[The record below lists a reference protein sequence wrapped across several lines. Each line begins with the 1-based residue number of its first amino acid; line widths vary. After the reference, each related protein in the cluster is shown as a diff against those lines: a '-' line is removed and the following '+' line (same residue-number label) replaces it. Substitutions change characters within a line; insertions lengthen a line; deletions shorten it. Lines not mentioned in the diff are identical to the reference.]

1 MHTATHSI
9 ADNPALQPKPALRYD
24 DLPSARIELLQA
36 FWQTLVPSSLRA
48 TELGALFTNACDFSQ
63 ALEQIPPQ
71 ALAIV
76 LSADSI
82 NLARYEQTQSFQLIL
97 RAIEM
102 QNQLDPASLDSSLN
116 PLAILSLQCA
126 ILAYTSIEKLQES
139 KALMGHIIAAGL
151 CDVERAR
158 GLFSILEKFFT
169 THTKLAKESAPAKK
183 PTIAKQAL
191 EDELINIA
199 NTLAQALPHTK
210 PTLEKTIARLQENR
224 FSIGVAGVLSAGK
237 SSFLNALLGKDV
249 LGTSTI
255 PETANLSILRYGDV
269 ESALV
274 HFFTQSEWESASAQ
288 DAHSSTLTDEQREL
302 LHMGQKVIAIDELA
316 RYTSANYKNGFSA
329 LVKKVELHLPL
340 AFLQNNV
347 EIVDTP
353 GLDDPIIIREELTK
367 SYMHHCDMLIY
378 VMNASCAATQK
389 DMDFILESLI
399 SRHLARLLVV
409 LTRADLLNSKELES
423 SLAYTRQSLQK
434 ELQKA
439 HYDGD
444 IQALLDS
451 IDFIPVAS
459 LFALGYKTND
469 KDIIIKAQAQNFTL
483 EQTGLPKVQ
492 AYLESMLLGD
502 DSPKQRDL
510 LYSAYRVLLLELESA
525 KEHLH
530 IEQRILQANNHDK
543 QAIASDLQASNQ
555 ALIDS
560 METLNKQLA
569 AREQEFMHY
578 LSELIAL
585 INAHLNSHTQR
596 LFTQLYDDA
605 IYEYAK
611 NSKPNAERV
620 ESIITQSLQ
629 DSYHDLMREYKYKV
643 AKKLRTLDEL
653 AKSSNTLALD
663 VSLDIPPIT
672 YPSHT
677 NSISALAKQLA
688 KAVLELNAAHTKN
701 TQEKLSAA
709 LQELLRAKMGDFISL
724 LTRENTRVQ
733 ALLHQSFTDY
743 AQAQKDALQD
753 KITKNAR
760 ALESAL
766 TKTATK
772 DDIEALHNTQKTIQ
786 SLHNEVQMILKAL

>member
-1 MHTATHSI
+1 MHTTTHSI
-9 ADNPALQPKPALRYD
+9 TAAPAPQPKPPLHYD
-24 DLPSARIELLQA
+24 DLPSARKELLQA
-36 FWQTLVPSSLRA
+36 FWQTLMPSFHT
-48 TELGALFTNACDFSQ
+48 TELDALFANACEFSQ
-63 ALEQIPPQ
+63 TLEQIPPQ
-71 ALAIV
+71 ALAIM
-76 LSADSI
+76 LSVDST
-82 NLARYEQTQSFQLIL
+82 NLARYEQTRSFKQIL
-97 RAIEM
+97 RAVGM
-102 QNQLDPASLDSSLN
+102 QDQVDSSLD

-126 ILAYTSIEKLQES
+126 ILAHTSIEKLQEG
-139 KALMGHIIAAGL
+139 KALMAHIIAAGL

-169 THTKLAKESAPAKK
+169 THTKLARESAPAKK

-191 EDELINIA
+191 KDEFMSIA
-199 NTLAQALPHTK
+199 NTLAQTLPHTK
-210 PTLEKTIARLQENR
+210 PALEQAIARLQESH

-237 SSFLNALLGKDV
+237 SSFLNALLGKGV

-255 PETANLSILRYGDV
+255 PETANLSILRYGEV

-274 HFFTQSEWESASAQ
+274 HFFTQGEWESANTQATH
-288 DAHSSTLTDEQREL
+288 ANALTDEQREL
-302 LHMGQKVIAIDELA
+302 LHIGQKAIAIDELA
-316 RYTSANYKNGFSA
+316 RYTSANYENGFSA
-329 LVKKVELHLPL
+329 LVKKVELYLPL

-399 SRHLARLLVV
+399 SGHLARLLIV
-409 LTRADLLNSKELES
+409 LTRADLLSSKELES
-423 SLAYTRQSLQK
+423 SLNYTRQSLQK

-459 LFALGYKTND
+459 LFALGYKIGD
-469 KDIIIKAQAQNFTL
+469 SDIIAKAQAQNFTL

-492 AYLESMLLGD
+492 AYLESMLFGD

-510 LYSAYRVLLLELESA
+510 LYSAYRSLLLELDSA
-525 KEHLH
+525 KERLH
-530 IEQRILQANNHDK
+530 IEQRILQASSHDK
-543 QAIASDLQASNQ
+543 QAIANDLQASNQ
-555 ALIDS
+555 ALMDS
-560 METLNKQLA
+560 MDTLCKELE
-569 AREQEFMHY
+569 AREQEFMRY

-605 IYEYAK
+605 TYEYAK
-611 NSKPNAERV
+611 NAKPSAERV

-653 AKSSNTLALD
+653 AQSSSTLALD
-663 VSLDIPPIT
+663 IPLDIPPIT
-672 YPSHT
+672 YPSH
-677 NSISALAKQLA
+677 SISTLAKQLA
-688 KAVLELNAAHTKN
+688 KAVLELNATHTKN

-709 LQELLRAKMGDFISL
+709 LQELLRTKMGEFISL
-724 LTRENTRVQ
+724 LTQENTRVQ
-733 ALLHQSFTDY
+733 ALLHQSFANY

-753 KITKNAR
+753 KITKNTR

-766 TKTATK
+766 AKTATK
-772 DDIEALHNTQKTIQ
+772 DDIEALQNTQKTIQ

>member
-1 MHTATHSI
+1 MHTTTHSI
-9 ADNPALQPKPALRYD
+9 TANLTPQPKPPLRYD
-24 DLPSARIELLQA
+24 DLPSARKELLQA
-36 FWQTLVPSSLRA
+36 FWQTLMPSSLRT
-48 TELGALFTNACDFSQ
+48 TELGTLFTNACDFSR

-71 ALAIV
+71 ALAIM
-76 LSADSI
+76 LSVDST
-82 NLARYEQTQSFQLIL
+82 NLARYEQTRSFKQIL
-97 RAIEM
+97 RAAGM
-102 QNQLDPASLDSSLN
+102 QDQVDSSLD
-116 PLAILSLQCA
+116 PLALLSLQCA
-126 ILAYTSIEKLQES
+126 ILAHTSIEKLQES
-139 KALMGHIIAAGL
+139 KALMAHIIAAGL

-169 THTKLAKESAPAKK
+169 TYTKLARESAPAKK

-191 EDELINIA
+191 KDEFMSIA
-199 NTLAQALPHTK
+199 NTLAQTLPHTE
-210 PTLEKTIARLQENR
+210 PTLEQAIARLQESH

-237 SSFLNALLGKDV
+237 SSFLNALLGKGV

-274 HFFTQSEWESASAQ
+274 HFFTQGEWESANAQ
-288 DAHSSTLTDEQREL
+288 ATHANALTDEQREL
-302 LHMGQKVIAIDELA
+302 LHIGQKAIAIDELA
-316 RYTSANYKNGFSA
+316 RYTSANYENGFSA
-329 LVKKVELHLPL
+329 LVKKVELYLPL

-353 GLDDPIIIREELTK
+353 GLDDPIIIREELTR

-399 SRHLARLLVV
+399 SGHLARLLIV
-409 LTRADLLNSKELES
+409 LTRADLLSSKELES

-459 LFALGYKTND
+459 LFALGYKTDD
-469 KDIIIKAQAQNFTL
+469 KDIIAKAQAQNFTL

-492 AYLESMLLGD
+492 AYLESMLFGD

-510 LYSAYRVLLLELESA
+510 LYSAYRGLLLELDSA

-530 IEQRILQANNHDK
+530 IEQRILQASSHDK
-543 QAIASDLQASNQ
+543 QAIANDLQASNQ
-555 ALIDS
+555 ALMDS
-560 METLNKQLA
+560 MDTLCKELE
-569 AREQEFMHY
+569 AREQEFMRY

-605 IYEYAK
+605 TYEYAK
-611 NSKPNAERV
+611 NAKPSAERV

-643 AKKLRTLDEL
+643 AKKLRTLNEL
-653 AKSSNTLALD
+653 AQSSSTLALD
-663 VSLDIPPIT
+663 IPLDIPPIT
-672 YPSHT
+672 YPSH
-677 NSISALAKQLA
+677 SISTLAKQLA
-688 KAVLELNAAHTKN
+688 KAVLELNATHTKN

-709 LQELLRAKMGDFISL
+709 LQELLRTKMGDFISL
-724 LTRENTRVQ
+724 LTQENTRVQ
-733 ALLHQSFTDY
+733 ALLHQSFTNY

-753 KITKNAR
+753 KITKNTR

-766 TKTATK
+766 AKTATK
-772 DDIEALHNTQKTIQ
+772 DDIEALQNAQKTIQ

>member
-1 MHTATHSI
+1 MHTTTHPI
-9 ADNPALQPKPALRYD
+9 AANPAPQPKLPPHYD
-24 DLPSARIELLQA
+24 DLPSARKELLQT
-36 FWQTLVPSSLRA
+36 FWQTLMPSFHT
-48 TELGALFTNACDFSQ
+48 TELNALFTNACGFSQ

-71 ALAIV
+71 ALAIM
-76 LSADSI
+76 LSVDST
-82 NLARYEQTQSFQLIL
+82 NLARYEQTRSFKQIL
-97 RAIEM
+97 HAVGM
-102 QNQLDPASLDSSLN
+102 QDQVDSSLD
-116 PLAILSLQCA
+116 PLAIPSLQCA
-126 ILAYTSIEKLQES
+126 ILAHTSIEKLQES
-139 KALMGHIIAAGL
+139 KALMAHIIAAGL

-169 THTKLAKESAPAKK
+169 THTKLARESAPAKK

-191 EDELINIA
+191 KDEFMSIA
-199 NTLAQALPHTK
+199 NTLAQTLPHTK
-210 PTLEKTIARLQENR
+210 PTLEQAIARLQESH

-237 SSFLNALLGKDV
+237 SSFLNALLGKGV

-255 PETANLSILRYGDV
+255 PETANLSILHYGDA

-274 HFFTQSEWESASAQ
+274 HFFTQGEWESANAQ
-288 DAHSSTLTDEQREL
+288 AAYPSTLTDEQREL
-302 LHMGQKVIAIDELA
+302 LHIGQKAIAINELA
-316 RYTSANYKNGFSA
+316 RYTSANYENGFSA
-329 LVKKVELHLPL
+329 LVKKVELYLPL

-399 SRHLARLLVV
+399 SGHLARLLIV
-409 LTRADLLNSKELES
+409 LTRADLLSSKELES

-459 LFALGYKTND
+459 LFALGYKTDD
-469 KDIIIKAQAQNFTL
+469 KDIIAKAQAQNFTL

-492 AYLESMLLGD
+492 AYLESMLFGD

-510 LYSAYRVLLLELESA
+510 LYSAYRSLLLELDSA

-530 IEQRILQANNHDK
+530 IEQRILQASSHDK
-543 QAIASDLQASNQ
+543 QAIANDLQASNQ
-555 ALIDS
+555 ALMDS
-560 METLNKQLA
+560 MDTLCKELE
-569 AREQEFMHY
+569 AREQEFMRY

-611 NSKPNAERV
+611 NSKPSAERV

-653 AKSSNTLALD
+653 AQSSSTLALD
-663 VSLDIPPIT
+663 IPLDIPPLT

-677 NSISALAKQLA
+677 SSISTLAKQLA
-688 KAVLELNAAHTKN
+688 KAVLELNATHTKN
-701 TQEKLSAA
+701 TQERLSAA
-709 LQELLRAKMGDFISL
+709 LQELLRTKMGDFVSL
-724 LTRENTRVQ
+724 LTQENTRVQ
-733 ALLHQSFTDY
+733 ALLHQSFTNY
-743 AQAQKDALQD
+743 TQAQKDALQD
-753 KITKNAR
+753 KITKNTR

-766 TKTATK
+766 AKTATK
-772 DDIEALHNTQKTIQ
+772 DDIEALQNAHKTIQ

>member
-1 MHTATHSI
+1 MHTTTHPI
-9 ADNPALQPKPALRYD
+9 AANPAPQPKLPPHYD
-24 DLPSARIELLQA
+24 DLPSARKELLQT
-36 FWQTLVPSSLRA
+36 FWQTLMPSFHT
-48 TELGALFTNACDFSQ
+48 TELNALFTNACEFSQ

-71 ALAIV
+71 ALAIM
-76 LSADSI
+76 LSVDST
-82 NLARYEQTQSFQLIL
+82 NLARYEQTRSFKQIL
-97 RAIEM
+97 HAVDM
-102 QNQLDPASLDSSLN
+102 QDQVDSSLD
-116 PLAILSLQCA
+116 PLALLSLQCA
-126 ILAYTSIEKLQES
+126 ILAHTSIEKLQES
-139 KALMGHIIAAGL
+139 KALMAHIIAAGL

-169 THTKLAKESAPAKK
+169 THTKLARESAPAKK

-191 EDELINIA
+191 KDEFMSIA
-199 NTLAQALPHTK
+199 NTLAQTLPHTK
-210 PTLEKTIARLQENR
+210 PTLEQAIARLQESH

-237 SSFLNALLGKDV
+237 SSFLNALLGKSV

-274 HFFTQSEWESASAQ
+274 HFFTQSEWESANAQ
-288 DAHSSTLTDEQREL
+288 ATHANALTDEQREL
-302 LHMGQKVIAIDELA
+302 LHIGQKAIAIDELA
-316 RYTSANYKNGFSA
+316 RYTSANYENGFST
-329 LVKKVELHLPL
+329 LVKKVELYLPL

-399 SRHLARLLVV
+399 SGHLARLLIV
-409 LTRADLLNSKELES
+409 LTRADLLSSKELES

-459 LFALGYKTND
+459 LFALGYKTDD
-469 KDIIIKAQAQNFTL
+469 KDIIAKAQTQNFTL
-483 EQTGLPKVQ
+483 EQTGLPRVQ
-492 AYLESMLLGD
+492 AYLESMLFGD

-510 LYSAYRVLLLELESA
+510 LYSAYRSLLLELDSA

-530 IEQRILQANNHDK
+530 IEQRILQASSHDK
-543 QAIASDLQASNQ
+543 QAIANDLQASNQ
-555 ALIDS
+555 ALMDS
-560 METLNKQLA
+560 MDTLCKELE
-569 AREQEFMHY
+569 AREQEFMRY

-605 IYEYAK
+605 TYEYAK
-611 NSKPNAERV
+611 NAKPSAERV

-653 AKSSNTLALD
+653 AQSSSTLALD
-663 VSLDIPPIT
+663 IPLDIPPIT

-677 NSISALAKQLA
+677 SSISTLAKQLA
-688 KAVLELNAAHTKN
+688 KAVLELNATHTKN
-701 TQEKLSAA
+701 TQERLSAA
-709 LQELLRAKMGDFISL
+709 LQELLRTKMGDFISL
-724 LTRENTRVQ
+724 LTQENTRVQ
-733 ALLHQSFTDY
+733 ALLHQSFANY

-753 KITKNAR
+753 KITKNTR

-766 TKTATK
+766 AKTATK
-772 DDIEALHNTQKTIQ
+772 DDIEALQNAQKTIQ